1 MTNFLPLKNCVLTAA
16 EETSCVV
23 QPVRH
28 CRVCLLQTSGR
39 VVGVAFLACIV
50 TKYFCYQ
57 KSRPVLYYKR
67 CLCTDLVR
75 NG

>member
-39 VVGVAFLACIV
+39 VVGVASWLVLLQNTFV
-50 TKYFCYQ
+50 TKNLGLFYIIKGVCI
-57 KSRPVLYYKR
+57 L
-67 CLCTDLVR
+67 T
-75 NG
+75 